1 MTYTADLGFDEDTG
15 HLILGLPFVRFVKN
29 KRKKEK
35 DSTNNNVVVYCYGY
49 YRRANTR
56 GGTTSA
62 AVAAPT
68 TATVAQHSQDN
79 LIALAMALTTIQG
92 IRFRAT

>member
-49 YRRANTR
+49 YRRANKR

-62 AVAAPT
+62 AAPT
-68 TATVAQHSQDN
+68 SATVAQHSQDD

-92 IRFRAT
+92 IRFLST